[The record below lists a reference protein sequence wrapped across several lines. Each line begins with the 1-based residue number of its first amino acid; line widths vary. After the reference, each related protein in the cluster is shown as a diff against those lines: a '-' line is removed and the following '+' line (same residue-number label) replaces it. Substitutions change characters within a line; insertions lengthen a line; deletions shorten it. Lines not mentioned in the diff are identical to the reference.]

1 MKNNFNKYFLIL
13 VLIFST
19 KNLSAKELYINA
31 ANVELSKENKIV
43 YAEGNVEI
51 YDKMENTI
59 YSEKAKYDKIK
70 GIVETIGPT
79 KVITSEKYIIEGE
92 DIFYD
97 DNKKIIYSQN
107 QTTIT
112 DTSKNK
118 IDVNMFN
125 YLTKKNDVF
134 FKSRNWDHR

>member
-79 KVITSEKYIIEGE
+79 KVITSEKYII
-92 DIFYD
+92 
-97 DNKKIIYSQN
+97 DNYWGIVYTK
-107 QTTIT
+107 
-112 DTSKNK
+112 TS
-118 IDVNMFN
+118 
-125 YLTKKNDVF
+125 LVF
-134 FKSRNWDHR
+134 R